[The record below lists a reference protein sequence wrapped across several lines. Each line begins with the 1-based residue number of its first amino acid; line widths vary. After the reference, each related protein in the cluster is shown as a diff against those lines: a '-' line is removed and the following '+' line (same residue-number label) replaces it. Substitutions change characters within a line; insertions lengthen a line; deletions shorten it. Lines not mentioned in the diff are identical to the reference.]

1 MYCLE
6 PASKKPK
13 MDCDSAQID
22 DEGFDNKEK
31 SPVLENKERSFRKC
45 LKNGSNSMLKRLSK
59 FPRTVMDGNEV
70 ESKFFSTKQESS
82 DNNVSKESIE
92 IEDSPER
99 VNRNP
104 FKVIKSTLEEI
115 SDCVN
120 EAQCSVEPTET
131 SQKENSLINSPV
143 KAPSPVLEPSPRSRN
158 SYKRILDVQFE
169 NAMSEDSVIENTYP
183 MENLITPTDSQVS
196 LSSYF
201 KLFLI

>member
-22 DEGFDNKEK
+22 DEAFDNKEK